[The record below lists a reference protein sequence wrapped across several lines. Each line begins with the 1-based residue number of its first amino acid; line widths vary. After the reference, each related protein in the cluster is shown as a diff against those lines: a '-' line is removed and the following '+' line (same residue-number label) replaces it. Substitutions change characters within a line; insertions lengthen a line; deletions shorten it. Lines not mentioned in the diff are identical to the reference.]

1 MGRRRGPNEATP
13 HVPLAYPDR
22 SAPLI
27 NRETLL
33 DLAEK
38 RGLLAQQK
46 QKVTSMSEYTYGEE
60 DVDNTEETAIVG
72 RFADAFLWSISLMMV
87 HFTLEF
93 IVQHQYAVEIS
104 WPEIISKTAKAFPG
118 MAHRPTNLIRPA
130 VQGQH

>member
-1 MGRRRGPNEATP
+1 MGRRRGPSQATS
-13 HVPLAYPDR
+13 HVPLAYPDP
-22 SAPLI
+22 SALDI

-46 QKVTSMSEYTYGEE
+46 HKVSSSSGQGE
-60 DVDNTEETAIVG
+60 DVDEDEEEEAIVG

-104 WPEIISKTAKAFPG
+104 WPDITSKTTKAFPG
-118 MAHRPTNLIRPA
+118 MSHHFNLPRPA
-130 VQGQH
+130 E